1 MTTKEQLQND
11 LKEAMRSGD
20 NHKKLALRMLLT
32 NIKIAEANDGKDLD
46 ATALIAVIQK
56 EIKSRNETIE
66 SAEIS
71 NRQDMIAEAKAAIN
85 VLESYLPEQ
94 LSDEKLHEMAAE
106 VINELQ
112 ATEMKDMGRVMKILL
127 EKVEGRAP
135 SAQVSQ
141 AVKKMLTG
149 GK

>member
-11 LKEAMRSGD
+11 LKDAMRSGD
-20 NHKKLALRMLLT
+20 SNKKLALRMLLT
-32 NIKIAEANDGKDLD
+32 NIKIAEANDGKELD
-46 ATALIAVIQK
+46 STALISVIQK
-56 EIKSRNETIE
+56 EIKSRKETIE

-71 NRQDMIAEAKAAIN
+71 NRQDMIEESNAAII

-94 LSDEKLHEMAAE
+94 LNNEKIKEMATE
-106 VINELQ
+106 IISEMQVS
-112 ATEMKDMGRVMKILL
+112 EMKDMGRVMKSLL
-127 EKVEGRAP
+127 EKIEGRAP

-141 AVKKMLTG
+141 IVKSLLTG

>member
-1 MTTKEQLQND
+1 MITKEQLQND

-20 NHKKLALRMLLT
+20 NNKKLALRMLLT
-32 NIKIAEANDGKDLD
+32 NIKIAEANDGSELD
-46 ATALIAVIQK
+46 TSAIIAVIQK
-56 EIKSRNETIE
+56 EIKSRKETIE

-71 NRQDMIAEAKAAIN
+71 GRQDMIAESKAAIA
-85 VLESYLPEQ
+85 VLEAYLPEQ
-94 LSDEKLHEMAAE
+94 ISDEKLQQMALE
-106 VINELQ
+106 VINALQ
-112 ATEMKDMGRVMKILL
+112 ATEMKDMGRVMKTLL

-141 AVKKMLTG
+141 VVKSLLTS